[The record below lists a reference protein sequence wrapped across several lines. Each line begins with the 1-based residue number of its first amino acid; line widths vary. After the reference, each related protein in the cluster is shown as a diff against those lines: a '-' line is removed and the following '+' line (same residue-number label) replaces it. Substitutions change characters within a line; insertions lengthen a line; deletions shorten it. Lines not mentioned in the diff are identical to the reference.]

1 MELVFIRHGQGEHTL
16 DVPKSLQ
23 IEDPALTS
31 TGVEQAMLLRNQFPL
46 TDEDVIIISP
56 LRRTLETVF
65 IWSEN
70 KNVRKIVSPLVSPR
84 IFPIHSSMKTLPCDK
99 IMDLEIIEQDYPT
112 FEVDSK
118 APIELWSDGINTL
131 TEQQFTNLAEKFIS
145 DCKKLHKEKIYIVSH
160 DGTITSYRQILSGQM
175 LTRNDFPK
183 ETGWFSVIC

>member
-160 DGTITSYRQILSGQM
+160 DGTITSYRQMLSGQM

>member
-131 TEQQFTNLAEKFIS
+131 TEQQFTNLAEKV
-145 DCKKLHKEKIYIVSH
+145 Y
-160 DGTITSYRQILSGQM
+160 
-175 LTRNDFPK
+175 
-183 ETGWFSVIC
+183 